1 MIKKHYDMRYHQL
14 IVSAIFALALSS
26 CFKDE
31 APNAECDIIEAS
43 LHVDNPTDIFYN
55 PTDTLVRVL
64 YTDDNISFSVRR
76 KADLTS
82 LAPTFRITDGATIS
96 PASGSVHDFSKGPVI
111 YTVTSEDKEWSRSYK
126 VSFIPVIRTSKD
138 TLSFN
143 FEDYHLD
150 SKDKY
155 YIWCEKHEDGN
166 MYDDWATGNAGYGL
180 TNGSAGPEA
189 YPSTVLDEGY
199 EGKGVKLVT
208 CSTGPFGQMV
218 KLPLAAGNLFLG
230 TFDMSI
236 ALKTPRLATGFG
248 LPFDKKPKTFTGY
261 YKYTPGEK
269 FQNKD
274 ESIVEGKVDEASVY
288 AILYRNHDEDGNPVV
303 LNGDNVQTSPL
314 IVAKAI
320 AANIVPTDKW
330 TQFTVDFSYLEDFD
344 LDLLENRGYNLA
356 VVFSSSADGA
366 FFQGAIGSTLCIDN
380 VKIICET
387 VE

>member
-1 MIKKHYDMRYHQL
+1 MRYQTL
-14 IVSAIFALALSS
+14 ILSALCALTFSS

-31 APNAECDIIEAS
+31 APNAECDIIEAC
-43 LHVDNPTDIFYN
+43 LHVDNPSDIFYN
-55 PTDTLVRVL
+55 PTDTMVKVL

-76 KADLTS
+76 KADLTA

-96 PASGSVHDFSKGPVI
+96 PASGSVQDFSNGPVT
-111 YTVTSEDKEWSRSYK
+111 YTVTSEDREWSRTYS
-126 VSFIPVIRTSKD
+126 VAFIPVTHTTKD

-143 FEDYHLD
+143 FENFHLD
-150 SKDKY
+150 SKGKY

-189 YPSTVLDEGY
+189 YPSAVLDEGY

-208 CSTGPFGQMV
+208 RSTGPFGQMV

-236 ALKTPRLATGFG
+236 ALKEPRMATGFG

-288 AILYRNHDEDGNPVV
+288 AILYRNHDAEGNPVV
-303 LNGDNVQTSPL
+303 LNGDNVQSSPQ

-320 AANIVPTDKW
+320 ATDRHCSHRH
-330 TQFTVDFSYLEDFD
+330 VDTIHSRLQ
-344 LDLLENRGYNLA
+344 LHRGIQ
-356 VVFSSSADGA
+356 S
-366 FFQGAIGSTLCIDN
+366 
-380 VKIICET
+380 
-387 VE
+387 

>member
-1 MIKKHYDMRYHQL
+1 MRYHQL
-14 IVSAIFALALSS
+14 IVSAIFALVLSS

-64 YTDDNISFSVRR
+64 YTDNNISFSVRR
-76 KADLTS
+76 KADLTA

-155 YIWCEKHEDGN
+155 YIWCEEHEDGN

-261 YKYTPGEK
+261 YKYKPGEN

-330 TQFTVDFSYLEDFD
+330 TQFTVDFSYLKDFD

>member
-1 MIKKHYDMRYHQL
+1 MRHHQL

-76 KADLTS
+76 KADLTA

-155 YIWCEKHEDGN
+155 YIWCEEHEDGN

>member
-1 MIKKHYDMRYHQL
+1 MRYQTL
-14 IVSAIFALALSS
+14 ILSALCALTISS

-31 APNAECDIIEAS
+31 APNAECDIIEAW
-43 LHVDNPTDIFYN
+43 LHVDNPSDIFYN
-55 PTDTLVRVL
+55 PTDTMVKVL

-76 KADLTS
+76 KADLTA
-82 LAPTFRITDGATIS
+82 LAPTFLITDGATIS
-96 PASGSVHDFSKGPVI
+96 PASGSVHDFSNGPVT
-111 YTVTSEDKEWSRSYK
+111 YTVTSEDREWSRTYS
-126 VSFIPVIRTSKD
+126 VAFIPVTHTTKD

-143 FEDYHLD
+143 FENFHLD
-150 SKDKY
+150 SKGKY

-189 YPSTVLDEGY
+189 YPSAVLDEGY

-208 CSTGPFGQMV
+208 RSTGPFGQMV

-236 ALKTPRLATGFG
+236 ALKEPRMATGFG

-261 YKYTPGEK
+261 YKYTPGEN

-288 AILYRNHDEDGNPVV
+288 AILYRNHDAEGNPVV
-303 LNGDNVQTSPL
+303 LNGDNVQSSPQ

-320 AANIVPTDKW
+320 ATDIVPTDTW
-330 TQFTVDFSYLEDFD
+330 TQFTVDFSYIGEFD
-344 LDLLENRGYNLA
+344 LDLLENRGYSLA
-356 VVFSSSADGA
+356 IVFSSSADGA

-380 VKIICET
+380 VQIICET

>member
-1 MIKKHYDMRYHQL
+1 M
-14 IVSAIFALALSS
+14 
-26 CFKDE
+26 
-31 APNAECDIIEAS
+31 
-43 LHVDNPTDIFYN
+43 
-55 PTDTLVRVL
+55 RVL

-96 PASGSVHDFSKGPVI
+96 PASGSVHDFSNGPVI

-155 YIWCEKHEDGN
+155 YIWCEEHEDGN

-330 TQFTVDFSYLEDFD
+330 TEFTVDFSYLEDFD
-344 LDLLENRGYNLA
+344 LDLLANRGYNLA

>member
-1 MIKKHYDMRYHQL
+1 MRHHQL

-76 KADLTS
+76 KADLTA

-261 YKYTPGEK
+261 YKYKPGEK

-314 IVAKAI
+314 IVATAI

>member
-1 MIKKHYDMRYHQL
+1 MRYHQL

-76 KADLTS
+76 KADLTA

-155 YIWCEKHEDGN
+155 YIWCEEHEDGN

-288 AILYRNHDEDGNPVV
+288 AILYRNHDEDGNHVV

>member
-1 MIKKHYDMRYHQL
+1 MRYHQL

-64 YTDDNISFSVRR
+64 YADDNISFSVRR
-76 KADLTS
+76 KADLTA

-330 TQFTVDFSYLEDFD
+330 TQFTVDFSYLKDFD

>member
-1 MIKKHYDMRYHQL
+1 MRYHQL

-76 KADLTS
+76 KADLTA

-150 SKDKY
+150 SKGKY

-166 MYDDWATGNAGYGL
+166 MYDDWTTGNAGYGL

-330 TQFTVDFSYLEDFD
+330 TQFTVDFSYLKDFD